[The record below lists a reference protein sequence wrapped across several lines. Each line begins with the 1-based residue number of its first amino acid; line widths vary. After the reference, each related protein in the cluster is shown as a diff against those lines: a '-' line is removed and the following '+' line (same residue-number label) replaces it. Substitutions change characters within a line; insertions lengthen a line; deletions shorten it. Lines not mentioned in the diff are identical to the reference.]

1 MRLYSRT
8 TKSLIEDS
16 TYNRIAT
23 KLRDAFFLEFR
34 YQPAAAEVNSW
45 NNSLRAVSQVF
56 QTASLLDHGVLLELQ
71 LPLTSKRL
79 DCLVT
84 GYDSK
89 KEPNAVIIELKQWSG
104 CKGASGKNE
113 VATFVGGSVRDVLH
127 PSVQV
132 GQYMTYLTDC
142 HTAFQGEDGIGAH
155 ACCYLHNYS
164 PIKDDP
170 LFLPQF
176 AEQIRRSPVFTADHV
191 PHLTAF
197 LDERIHGA
205 DSGEVSA
212 KVEQS
217 KYRPSKKLLDHVA
230 KLIKGKPEY
239 VLLDEQLVVYDKVVE
254 AAKDGVKGR
263 KKVAIIVRGGPGTG
277 KSVIAMNLLGD
288 LSGMGLNAHY
298 VTGSRAFTSTIREIV
313 GTRGAAQVRY
323 FNSYMDADANVIDVM
338 IADEAHRIRETSNNR
353 FTPKVKQ
360 SKLPQIHELLKAT
373 RTSVFFIDDNQI
385 VRPGEIGSTGY
396 IKTEAEKLHCD
407 VCEFELEAQFRCAGS
422 DAFVSWVNNTL
433 GIQRTPHVMWNQSDE
448 FDFRIM
454 PTPQALEDAIRKRLE
469 EKSTARLAAGF
480 CWPWSNPRSNGTLV
494 DDVVIGDYVRPWNAK
509 SDSGSLAP
517 GIPKESLWA
526 YDSGGVNQIGC
537 VYTAQGF
544 EFDYVGVIFGPDL
557 VYVPEAAD
565 WKGDKTKS
573 FDTVV
578 KRSGD
583 RFTQMAKNTYRV
595 LLTRG
600 MKGCYV
606 HFMDKNTEHLFRSR
620 LEHTGKVQ

>member
-1 MRLYSRT
+1 MRLYSGT

-23 KLRDAFFLEFR
+23 KLKDAFFLEFR

-84 GYDSK
+84 GYDRK
-89 KEPNAVIIELKQWSG
+89 KAPNAVIIELKQWSG

-113 VATFVGGSVRDVLH
+113 VATFVGGNTRDVLH

-142 HTAFQGEDGIGAH
+142 HTAFQGEGGISAH
-155 ACCYLHNYS
+155 ACSYLHNYS

-176 AEQIRRSPVFTADHV
+176 AEQIKRSPIFTADHV

-263 KKVAIIVRGGPGTG
+263 KKVAMDSAAARIDSQATRLPVDQSIAGPWTNGP
-277 KSVIAMNLLGD
+277 V
-288 LSGMGLNAHY
+288 
-298 VTGSRAFTSTIREIV
+298 
-313 GTRGAAQVRY
+313 
-323 FNSYMDADANVIDVM
+323 
-338 IADEAHRIRETSNNR
+338 
-353 FTPKVKQ
+353 P
-360 SKLPQIHELLKAT
+360 KLP
-373 RTSVFFIDDNQI
+373 VF
-385 VRPGEIGSTGY
+385 
-396 IKTEAEKLHCD
+396 
-407 VCEFELEAQFRCAGS
+407 
-422 DAFVSWVNNTL
+422 
-433 GIQRTPHVMWNQSDE
+433 
-448 FDFRIM
+448 
-454 PTPQALEDAIRKRLE
+454 
-469 EKSTARLAAGF
+469 RLA
-480 CWPWSNPRSNGTLV
+480 RQ
-494 DDVVIGDYVRPWNAK
+494 
-509 SDSGSLAP
+509 SL
-517 GIPKESLWA
+517 IKFIEL
-526 YDSGGVNQIGC
+526 
-537 VYTAQGF
+537 F
-544 EFDYVGVIFGPDL
+544 VGHR
-557 VYVPEAAD
+557 A
-565 WKGDKTKS
+565 
-573 FDTVV
+573 
-578 KRSGD
+578 
-583 RFTQMAKNTYRV
+583 
-595 LLTRG
+595 
-600 MKGCYV
+600 
-606 HFMDKNTEHLFRSR
+606 
-620 LEHTGKVQ
+620 

>member
-1 MRLYSRT
+1 MRLYSGT

-23 KLRDAFFLEFR
+23 KLKDAFFLEFR
-34 YQPAAAEVNSW
+34 HQPAVAEVNSW

-84 GYDSK
+84 GYDRK
-89 KEPNAVIIELKQWSG
+89 KAPNAVIIELKQWSG

-113 VATFVGGSVRDVLH
+113 VATFVGGNIRDVLH
-127 PSVQV
+127 PAVQV

-142 HTAFQGEDGIGAH
+142 HTAFQGEHGVSAS
-155 ACCYLHNYS
+155 ACSYLHNYS
-164 PIKDDP
+164 PTKNDP

-176 AEQIRRSPVFTADHV
+176 SEQIGRFPVFTADHV
-191 PHLTAF
+191 PDLTEF
-197 LDERIHGA
+197 LDERIRGEDGGA
-205 DSGEVSA
+205 ISA

-217 KYRPSKKLLDHVA
+217 SYRPSKKLLGHIARLV
-230 KLIKGKPEY
+230 KGKPEY
-239 VLLDEQLVVYDKVVE
+239 VLLDEQLVVYDKVME
-254 AAKDGVKGR
+254 AAMEGIKGK

-288 LSGMGLNAHY
+288 LSGMNLNAHY

-313 GTRGAAQVRY
+313 GSRGAAQVRY
-323 FNSYMDADANVIDVM
+323 FNSYMGADVNVIDVM

-353 FTPKVKQ
+353 FTPKTKQ
-360 SKLPQIHELLKAT
+360 SKLSQIQELLKAS

-385 VRPGEIGSTGY
+385 VRPGEIGSTQY
-396 IKTEAEKLHCD
+396 IKAEAEKLHCD

-422 DAFVSWVNNTL
+422 DAFVSWINNTL
-433 GIQRTPHVMWNQSDE
+433 GIQRTPHVMWNQADE

-454 PTPQALEDAIRKRLE
+454 ATPQALEDAIREKLGK
-469 EKSTARLAAGF
+469 KSTARLTAGF
-480 CWPWSNPRSNGTLV
+480 CWPWSDPKSDGTLV
-494 DDVVIGDYVRPWNAK
+494 NDVVIGEYSRPWNAR
-509 SDSGSLAP
+509 SDSGSLAA

-526 YDSGGVNQIGC
+526 YDAGGVNQIGC

-557 VYVPEAAD
+557 VYVPEAGR
-565 WKGDKTKS
+565 WE
-573 FDTVV
+573 
-578 KRSGD
+578 
-583 RFTQMAKNTYRV
+583 
-595 LLTRG
+595 
-600 MKGCYV
+600 
-606 HFMDKNTEHLFRSR
+606 EH
-620 LEHTGKVQ
+620 

>member
-1 MRLYSRT
+1 MRLYSGT

-16 TYNRIAT
+16 TFNRIAP
-23 KLRDAFFLEFR
+23 KLKDAFFNEFR
-34 YQPAAAEVNSW
+34 YQPSVAEVNSW
-45 NNSLRAVSQVF
+45 NNSLRAISQVF
-56 QTASLLDHGVLLELQ
+56 QTASLLDHGVLLELR

-84 GYDSK
+84 GYESK
-89 KEPNAVIIELKQWSG
+89 KAPNAVIIELKQWSG

-113 VATFVGGSVRDVLH
+113 VATFVGGNVRDVLH

-142 HTAFQGEDGIGAH
+142 HTAFQGEGGIGAH
-155 ACCYLHNYS
+155 ACSYLHNYS
-164 PIKDDP
+164 PTKDDP

-176 AEQIRRSPVFTADHV
+176 
-191 PHLTAF
+191 
-197 LDERIHGA
+197 
-205 DSGEVSA
+205 
-212 KVEQS
+212 VEQS

-263 KKVAIIVRGGPGTG
+263 KRVAIIVRGGPGTG

-323 FNSYMDADANVIDVM
+323 FNSYMGADANVIDVM

-360 SKLPQIHELLKAT
+360 SKLSQIHELLKAS

-385 VRPGEIGSTGY
+385 VRPGEIGSTDY

-433 GIQRTPHVMWNQSDE
+433 GIQRTPHVMWNQADE

-454 PTPQALEDAIRKRLE
+454 STPQDLEDAIRKRLE

-494 DDVVIGDYVRPWNAK
+494 DDVIIGDYVRPWNAK

-583 RFTQMAKNTYRV
+583 RFTQMVKNTYRV

-606 HFMDKNTEHLFRSR
+606 HFMDKNTENLFRSR
-620 LEHTGKVQ
+620 VEHTGKVQ